1 MTTELLKD
9 SLLSLFPG
17 LQGAY
22 LYGSRAQ
29 GYAGSDSDVDL
40 GLLWPF
46 GKSPTAVELFGFANQ
61 LEDLL
66 GASVDLVDMRQTNT
80 VMQFQILTTGER
92 ILCLDEY
99 ACAEFEMVCYSMYQ
113 RLEEERKYIMQDIL
127 DRGSVYG

>member
-1 MTTELLKD
+1 MTTALLKN

-29 GYAGSDSDVDL
+29 GYAGSDSDFDL
-40 GLLWPF
+40 GILWPF
-46 GKSPTAVELFGFANQ
+46 GKSPTAVKLFEYANQ
-61 LEDLL
+61 LEGML
-66 GASVDLVDMRQTNT
+66 GASADLVDMRQTNT
-80 VMQFQILTTGER
+80 VMQFQILTTGQR
-92 ILCLDEY
+92 ILCQDEY